1 MSAPAL
7 TARTAS
13 SGRSGGGT
21 KGARDRDMFRLL
33 GGVRAL
39 WILILFSCLR
49 LDAGA
54 NGVRVRD
61 DRTQVTIS
69 ANAPI
74 TAAWLYADVVYP
86 PNVTGPASLE
96 IPLSTDY
103 GVVSSGTTPLG
114 QISWSGSTL
123 TIRKNLVANTGQYV
137 LPLRGAI
144 ASSLQLP
151 QTAARF
157 VFGCKI
163 TTAGKTVT
171 CPLLSYQPP
180 RFCVYMHYVEGNT
193 IRPLVS
199 GSSLWRTD
207 VANRTTPKPII
218 NAQIRTGTYA
228 AALVVSGNADD
239 VRKMITSYTGRT
251 NPALP
256 PSVEDGAK
264 TYFNTRGLVHRGTRT
279 NVLTPAQFQYSG
291 FDYAVKQTFG
301 TATNSQWT
309 YVKGMALYDGVTVV
323 SIADY
328 EKFDTSFMKSPP
340 GYPGVYTTWGL
351 PVPFPLT
358 TLAFEASIPD
368 SFLVKSGLVTYSVAN
383 AYTE

>member
-1 MSAPAL
+1 MSAVAL
-7 TARTAS
+7 ATRTES
-13 SGRSGGGT
+13 LGPSGYGT
-21 KGARDRDMFRLL
+21 KGARLPAMFRLV
-33 GGVRAL
+33 GGARAL
-39 WILILFSCLR
+39 WILVLFSCLR
-49 LDAGA
+49 LGADA
-54 NGVRVRD
+54 NSLRVSD
-61 DRTQVTIS
+61 ARTQVTIS
-69 ANAPI
+69 APATI
-74 TAAWLYADVVYP
+74 TEAWLYADVAYP

-96 IPLSTDY
+96 IPLSTEY

-114 QISWSGSTL
+114 QISWSGSTI
-123 TIRKNLVANTGQYV
+123 TIRKDLVANTGQYV

-144 ASSLQLP
+144 ASRLELP

-163 TTAGKTVT
+163 TAAGKTVK

-180 RFCVYMHYVEGNT
+180 RFCVYMHHVEGNT

-207 VANRTTPKPII
+207 VANKTTPKPII

-239 VRKMITSYTGRT
+239 VRKMITSYTGRS
-251 NPALP
+251 NPTLP
-256 PSVEDGAK
+256 PSVEEGAK

-291 FDYAVKQTFG
+291 FDYAVKQTFA

-323 SIADY
+323 PIKDY
-328 EKFDTSFMKSPP
+328 EKFDTSSMKSPS